1 MFLPNQVFTTTFPV
15 QNWWEHYFSTHVLP
29 HTQVKM
35 TFLALIIMASISVG
49 FVSSAIC
56 QHRLKREFTE
66 NPQNVVS
73 GACPNLE
80 NIGNTAQWVT
90 TELHLHWNL
99 HWNPM
104 EIPNKFD
111 RNFTEMPMKLYWN
124 PMEIPSK
131 FDRNSLEIPMKLHW
145 NRMENL

>member
-1 MFLPNQVFTTTFPV
+1 
-15 QNWWEHYFSTHVLP
+15 
-29 HTQVKM
+29 M

-80 NIGNTAQWVT
+80 NIGNTAQWRGQLSFT
-90 TELHLHWNL
+90 YTETYIEIQWKKIVH
-99 HWNPM
+99 NPACVNAM
-104 EIPNKFD
+104 KFFVNGREEKGVWRKND
-111 RNFTEMPMKLYWN
+111 NNVKINAVGRFALKVEVQ
-124 PMEIPSK
+124 
-131 FDRNSLEIPMKLHW
+131 
-145 NRMENL
+145 